1 MASKNNLHLKQTKTA
16 DRTPHY
22 GLRKLS
28 VGVASVLLSTT
39 LYLGT
44 TAQADTVPTGDESQN
59 TAVSSV
65 ADSAGSSSGTLM
77 LAQSAGSTA
86 DTQSTTYSA
95 ASQATSNSSAAIGR
109 NTESTASASSA
120 SESTAN
126 NQNTVTSAVAS
137 SADPTA
143 EPAVNTVSVSD
154 SATTTLDLSSSA
166 ADLVTDSAL
175 TTSLTTSTAVD
186 TTANTETPD
195 ISKWTYNVV
204 PNGTANEIVLT
215 GYTGTDS
222 TIIVPNAVDFANA
235 GASISNG
242 TVYLTYDLTR
252 KLATTSGVTKLIIS
266 SNGDAKVVACGNSD
280 PANSLIIGDAN
291 WHGAFLGTTLS
302 SMDLRGLDTSQVTN
316 MRNMFAD
323 DSNLTSLDA
332 SNWDTSKVTDIG
344 GMFNNCNNLTFLN
357 VSNWDT
363 SKVTDMGYTFNGCN
377 NLTSLDTSEWDT
389 SKVTNMCGIFTG
401 CSNLTSLD
409 VLNWDTSKVTNM
421 AAMFGGCSK
430 LTSLDVSKWN
440 TSSVTNVRNMFAGDS
455 NLTFLDVSK
464 WNTSNVTDMGGMFN
478 NCNNLTSLDV
488 LKWDTSKV
496 TDMGYM
502 FNCCS
507 NLISL
512 DASEWDT
519 SKVTNMRGIFTDCS
533 NLTSLNVSNW
543 DTSKVTNMNV
553 MFDGCSKLTSLDL
566 SNWNTSKTTD
576 MSSMFYVEFYVPLEV
591 ITKDSRLLA
600 YDYVSDNRASKLQ
613 FKADADDATLS
624 SNNAQTDSKTLTVA
638 YTPEQANNS
647 TLTSKIDQL
656 ADDSTNN
663 YQQLAK
669 TYQATIK
676 ANPGLSAELAAA
688 FDAVSNESA
697 TRPNYGLVAFNPTD
711 ATLGQ
716 VAALTSLL
724 NGTYTA
730 EWKKAAKST
739 VEFVDDDNNGAV
751 VGTPVVLNG
760 YVDDVKSVSMALP
773 ASYELV
779 SGQTIPT
786 SVTLSGANDTVQ
798 IHLKHQIQT
807 IADNDPMNHT
817 AFRVTVHYKKD
828 GQTNTFMPDT
838 VITTKY
844 KRTTTKDLVTGKYTA
859 TPFVLDS
866 ITQTGTKIDGLGTP
880 AEGVVK
886 DVPAGWQYFTY
897 SIPYN
902 VSVPGWHQVLS
913 GSSFTDMIGVAA
925 GTSAAMK
932 TAELTAIYAANT
944 QTTHIKYV
952 DANGTTVKT
961 DTVSGKTGT
970 TQTVNSTVP
979 VGWKMTTPQTIPTS
993 VTFDDNGVPDTTI
1006 TIEHDHVAVSHDK
1019 PQTTGTQIPNGAA
1032 KFKGVANSDL
1042 NKTVTRTVTIT
1053 SPNGNAKTTT
1063 QTFTSTRD
1071 AVVDMVDGSVVYS
1084 DWTQGKWDA
1093 VDVPVYDHYTVSQT
1107 SVPEQTVNGSTADST
1122 VNVTYTANTETVT
1135 VQWVDDTE
1143 DGKVVYSTNVSLQPG
1158 RKTDVWV
1165 FGLDENGHA
1174 STDAVALSGMYNLVS
1189 VSDTNVLQS
1198 TNWPGYY
1205 NVFDLV
1211 MPSVDNWIDGNTYTV
1226 HLTHKISA
1234 TDGYSSPTK
1243 IALRT
1248 TNSERYPN
1256 LMYTDDAAWSKTHKD
1271 VLRTI
1276 TVVKPDGSQS
1286 TTTQKLAF
1294 SRQAQYD
1301 MVTGEFKGYTDW
1313 KEGTQTFA
1321 AYTPA
1326 AIAGYT
1332 AGTVPTATATGD
1344 YDNLK
1349 ATVGYMANA
1358 QTAKIVYVDKDGNTI
1373 KTDTIN
1379 GVTDQTVSV
1388 NSTVPAGW
1396 RLSTGQMIPA
1406 TIKLSA
1412 NTPDTKIIVEHDHVT
1427 ITPDNPQTDGTDI
1440 PNGTAQFKGVS
1451 ENDLNQ
1457 TLTRTIKIN
1466 DPHTGVK
1473 AITQTAKISRN
1484 ATVDMIDG
1492 SVVYGDWSTA
1502 EWPEYVAPTV
1512 AGYTPTQTLVEQK
1525 TVKNGNQDELVTI
1538 DYLADSQTVQI
1549 NYVYNGQVVKSDS
1562 VDGYTDDVVA
1572 FTPSVPTGYKLA
1584 DSAVV
1589 PSSITMTANPADVTI
1604 AVVHDHVSIS
1614 HDKPQTDGTQIPNGA
1629 AKFKG
1634 VSDSDLNKTITR
1646 TINIEQPDG
1655 TAKTVKQEAKLTR
1668 DAVVDMVDGS
1678 VVYGDWSTSKWNAFD
1693 VPEIEHY
1700 TADQTQVAEQTVTVN
1715 NNDTT
1720 VNIAY
1725 TVNDE
1730 TVTVQWI
1737 DDETGETLYLEN
1749 VTAKPNVTKPVY
1761 AYGVD
1766 SNGKASD
1773 DMLYLQAYYELV
1785 SVSDTSVLTLIDS
1798 TMSRYFDAYNV
1809 VFPSVDNWIN
1819 GNTYSVHLKHHVVTV
1834 SGMDNPTSE
1843 VFRNTNTAR
1852 YPKLM
1857 FTEDAAMDKTNHTVT
1872 RTIVLHQPSGDKT
1885 VTQSA
1890 DFKRGANYDAVNGKF
1905 LGYTDWRG
1913 WPTTLSSYEVP
1924 TVDGY
1929 TANIREVPSLEIS
1942 GDSADQTVE
1951 INYTANAQTT
1961 HVIYVDQNGN
1971 QIKSDDVDGHTD
1983 ETVKV
1988 TSKVPAGWVLADGQ
2002 SVPESITFGASTP
2015 DVKVVVKHVH
2025 VTVTPDAS
2033 KTSSDKLPDNVDKN
2047 YPNGVDYSDLNKTVT
2062 RTINVHNLDG
2072 TVTPIVQTAHLTRT
2086 ADVDEV
2092 DGTVTYGEWTTG
2104 TWDKFASTPIDGYT
2118 VSLTELSA
2126 AEVSSA
2132 TANTSFDVIY
2142 TANSQSMRINYVD
2155 ENGQTVDSTIV
2166 NGHTDETVTI
2176 NSKVPAGWTLVA
2188 GQNVPTEITF
2198 KGAKTADVEVK
2209 VEHAHVTVQPNDPKT
2224 SADKLPDNSNKN
2236 YPNGVG
2242 YDDLNKTIT
2251 RTIEIDEPNG
2261 NIVFVP
2267 KQEVHYTRTA
2277 DVDEVSGTVTY
2288 GDWTTK
2294 DQFAEFAN
2302 VPTFAG
2308 YTSSQNKVDAVVPSV
2323 DDSDSA
2329 VKITYTANEQSM
2341 QIVYVDE
2348 NGQTVKTDTVKGH
2361 TDETV
2366 TTNSTVPAGWT
2377 TENTVPVE
2385 ITFKGAKTDNI
2396 TIKVKH
2402 AYVTVTPDKPKTAND
2417 KLPDNA
2423 DKDYPS
2429 GVDYSDLNK
2438 TVKRTII
2445 VHNVDGTATTVEQK
2459 VHFTRT
2465 ADVDEVNG
2473 TVEYGSWQADKQF
2486 DQYAVP
2492 AVPGYVSM
2500 IDGKEQTM
2508 IQPAVPN
2515 VNDNDSTIDVTYQA
2529 VDGSQTIDYVDENGT
2544 VIGYQ
2549 IITGKTAETKSVKS
2563 AVPTGWKLADG
2574 QTVPATVTIK
2584 ANDVPVKVLIEHD
2597 HVAVSHDKAQKD
2609 GTRIP
2614 GGATVFNG
2622 VADNDLNQTLARTI
2636 TVNDPHKGTQTITQT
2651 AKISRNATVD
2661 MVDGTVKYGDWS
2673 TAEWPAYAVPTV
2685 DGYTPNQATVES
2697 KTITDGDK
2705 DVAVTINYTADK
2717 QTAKI
2722 VYADENGNAVKTDTV
2737 AGVTDQT
2744 VDTNSSVPVGWK
2756 LIDGQTIPAMIKL
2769 GVNTPDVMVK
2779 IQHDHVSINHD
2790 KPQADGTDIPGGAAK
2805 FNGVSDT
2812 DLNQTLTRTITVAD
2826 PYKGNQT
2833 TVQTAKI
2840 HRNATV
2846 DMVDGTVKYGDWS
2859 TAKWPEYV
2867 APIIA
2872 GYTPSQ
2878 ATVAEKP
2885 IANGDQDDTVTI
2897 SYTADKQTA
2906 KIVYADENGNAVKTD
2921 SINGVT
2927 DQTVNTNSSV
2937 PTGWKLVDGQTIPTT
2952 IKLGVNTPDTMVKV
2966 EHDYVSISHDKSQ
2979 TDGTDIP
2986 GGTAKFKGVSE
2997 NNLNQTLT
3005 RTITIND
3012 PHAGT
3017 KTITQT
3023 AKISRDATVDMVD
3036 GSVVYGD
3043 WSTAQWP
3050 EYSVPTVDGYTPSQ
3064 KAVEAKTVT
3073 NGDQD
3078 VAVTIN
3084 YMADKQT
3091 AKIVYTD
3098 ADDNPVKTDTV
3109 EGVTDQIVD
3118 ASSTVPTGWKL
3129 VDGQTIPTTIKLGV
3143 NTPDTVIKIQHDHVS
3158 INHDKPQANGTD
3170 IPGGTAKFNGVA
3182 DNDLNQTLTRTITVN
3197 NPYEGTKTITQTAK
3211 IYRAAV
3217 VDMVDGSVEYGEWST
3232 TEWPKY
3238 TVPTVDGY
3246 TPSQAVVEKKT
3257 VANGDKDTAVTI
3269 NYTADKQTTHVVYVD
3284 ADDNPVKTDTV
3295 EGVTDQTVDTNSTVP
3310 TGWKLVDGQT
3320 VPVTIKLGVN
3330 TPDTVVKVQHAH
3342 VTVTPDAPKMVNDK
3356 LPDNADKTFPSGVA
3370 HDDLNQTFERT
3381 ITIAKPDGTTNT
3393 VHQTAHFTR
3402 TADVDEVSGVVAYS
3416 DWTTMDRFD
3425 SYVVPAIPGYTAS
3438 QVAIAQSTPI
3448 FGDNPIV
3455 EINYTANAQTA
3466 KIVYVDE
3473 NGNVIKA
3480 DTVNGVTDQ
3489 TVDTNS
3495 SVPTGWKLV
3504 DGQTIPTTIK
3514 LGVNT
3519 PDTVVKIRHDH
3530 VSINHD
3536 KPQADGSNIP
3546 GGTAK
3551 FSGVSDNDL
3560 NQTLTRTITIN
3571 DPYAGAKTIM
3581 QTAKISRNATVDMV
3595 DGSVKYGDWSTAEW
3609 PAYTVP
3615 TVDGYTPS
3623 QATIESKAVADGD
3636 KDDVVTIDY
3645 KADKQTAKIVYVDEN
3660 GNVVKADTVS
3670 GKTDQIVDVNS
3681 SVPVGWKLADGQTMP
3696 VKIKLNVNTPDTI
3709 VKVEHNHVSINYDK
3723 PQTDGT
3729 SIPGGAA
3736 EFKGVADNDLN
3747 QTLTRTI
3754 IVKMPNGQTKALAQT
3769 AKLSRD
3775 AVVDMVD
3782 GTVKYGDWS
3791 TTQWNEYTA
3800 PVVDG
3805 YTPSQAVVEAESVIN
3820 GMQNKL
3826 VTIDYTA
3833 NDGTQ
3838 TINYVDEDGNV
3849 IVNQTIHGK
3858 TDQEIAVNDDKP
3870 HGWVLENGQTV
3881 PGTVTIKAVDEPITV
3896 KIKHG
3901 IVAVAP
3907 DAPKTDADRMPNWPD
3922 KSYPAGVGYD
3932 DLNKTVTRTITFELP
3947 DGQTKTIKQTTT
3959 FTRHATVD
3967 EVTNAVVYSAWNEQS
3982 HTFDVVD
3989 VPTIDGWTAS
3999 VEQVDGTIVMP
4010 DSEDEQVTV
4019 AYTVNPTAPKSED
4032 KSADTPG
4039 QSEVANGSANTVF
4052 NESTTIQENDKTDSQ
4067 AKANSQAKTDEL
4079 PQTGNE
4085 QTNLQALAGLAMT
4098 GLAAMLGLGRKK
4110 RKNS

>member
-137 SADPTA
+137 SADQTA

-280 PANSLIIGDAN
+280 PANSLIIGDAD

-886 DVPAGWQYFTY
+886 DVPKGWQYFTY

-902 VSVPGWHQVLS
+902 ISVPGWHQVLS

-993 VTFDDNGVPDTTI
+993 VTFDDNGIPDTTI

-1053 SPNGNAKTTT
+1053 SPNGKAKTTT

-1211 MPSVDNWIDGNTYTV
+1211 MPSVDKWIDGNTYTV

-1321 AYTPA
+1321 AYTPV

-1451 ENDLNQ
+1451 E
-1457 TLTRTIKIN
+1457 
-1466 DPHTGVK
+1466 
-1473 AITQTAKISRN
+1473 
-1484 ATVDMIDG
+1484 
-1492 SVVYGDWSTA
+1492 
-1502 EWPEYVAPTV
+1502 
-1512 AGYTPTQTLVEQK
+1512 
-1525 TVKNGNQDELVTI
+1525 
-1538 DYLADSQTVQI
+1538 
-1549 NYVYNGQVVKSDS
+1549 
-1562 VDGYTDDVVA
+1562 
-1572 FTPSVPTGYKLA
+1572 
-1584 DSAVV
+1584 
-1589 PSSITMTANPADVTI
+1589 
-1604 AVVHDHVSIS
+1604 
-1614 HDKPQTDGTQIPNGA
+1614 
-1629 AKFKG
+1629 
-1634 VSDSDLNKTITR
+1634 
-1646 TINIEQPDG
+1646 
-1655 TAKTVKQEAKLTR
+1655 
-1668 DAVVDMVDGS
+1668 
-1678 VVYGDWSTSKWNAFD
+1678 
-1693 VPEIEHY
+1693 
-1700 TADQTQVAEQTVTVN
+1700 
-1715 NNDTT
+1715 
-1720 VNIAY
+1720 
-1725 TVNDE
+1725 
-1730 TVTVQWI
+1730 
-1737 DDETGETLYLEN
+1737 
-1749 VTAKPNVTKPVY
+1749 
-1761 AYGVD
+1761 
-1766 SNGKASD
+1766 
-1773 DMLYLQAYYELV
+1773 
-1785 SVSDTSVLTLIDS
+1785 
-1798 TMSRYFDAYNV
+1798 
-1809 VFPSVDNWIN
+1809 
-1819 GNTYSVHLKHHVVTV
+1819 
-1834 SGMDNPTSE
+1834 
-1843 VFRNTNTAR
+1843 
-1852 YPKLM
+1852 
-1857 FTEDAAMDKTNHTVT
+1857 
-1872 RTIVLHQPSGDKT
+1872 
-1885 VTQSA
+1885 
-1890 DFKRGANYDAVNGKF
+1890 
-1905 LGYTDWRG
+1905 
-1913 WPTTLSSYEVP
+1913 
-1924 TVDGY
+1924 
-1929 TANIREVPSLEIS
+1929 
-1942 GDSADQTVE
+1942 
-1951 INYTANAQTT
+1951 
-1961 HVIYVDQNGN
+1961 
-1971 QIKSDDVDGHTD
+1971 
-1983 ETVKV
+1983 
-1988 TSKVPAGWVLADGQ
+1988 
-2002 SVPESITFGASTP
+2002 
-2015 DVKVVVKHVH
+2015 
-2025 VTVTPDAS
+2025 
-2033 KTSSDKLPDNVDKN
+2033 
-2047 YPNGVDYSDLNKTVT
+2047 
-2062 RTINVHNLDG
+2062 
-2072 TVTPIVQTAHLTRT
+2072 
-2086 ADVDEV
+2086 
-2092 DGTVTYGEWTTG
+2092 
-2104 TWDKFASTPIDGYT
+2104 
-2118 VSLTELSA
+2118 
-2126 AEVSSA
+2126 
-2132 TANTSFDVIY
+2132 
-2142 TANSQSMRINYVD
+2142 
-2155 ENGQTVDSTIV
+2155 
-2166 NGHTDETVTI
+2166 
-2176 NSKVPAGWTLVA
+2176 
-2188 GQNVPTEITF
+2188 
-2198 KGAKTADVEVK
+2198 
-2209 VEHAHVTVQPNDPKT
+2209 
-2224 SADKLPDNSNKN
+2224 
-2236 YPNGVG
+2236 
-2242 YDDLNKTIT
+2242 
-2251 RTIEIDEPNG
+2251 
-2261 NIVFVP
+2261 
-2267 KQEVHYTRTA
+2267 
-2277 DVDEVSGTVTY
+2277 
-2288 GDWTTK
+2288 
-2294 DQFAEFAN
+2294 
-2302 VPTFAG
+2302 
-2308 YTSSQNKVDAVVPSV
+2308 
-2323 DDSDSA
+2323 
-2329 VKITYTANEQSM
+2329 
-2341 QIVYVDE
+2341 
-2348 NGQTVKTDTVKGH
+2348 
-2361 TDETV
+2361 
-2366 TTNSTVPAGWT
+2366 
-2377 TENTVPVE
+2377 
-2385 ITFKGAKTDNI
+2385 
-2396 TIKVKH
+2396 
-2402 AYVTVTPDKPKTAND
+2402 
-2417 KLPDNA
+2417 
-2423 DKDYPS
+2423 
-2429 GVDYSDLNK
+2429 
-2438 TVKRTII
+2438 
-2445 VHNVDGTATTVEQK
+2445 
-2459 VHFTRT
+2459 
-2465 ADVDEVNG
+2465 
-2473 TVEYGSWQADKQF
+2473 
-2486 DQYAVP
+2486 
-2492 AVPGYVSM
+2492 
-2500 IDGKEQTM
+2500 
-2508 IQPAVPN
+2508 
-2515 VNDNDSTIDVTYQA
+2515 
-2529 VDGSQTIDYVDENGT
+2529 
-2544 VIGYQ
+2544 
-2549 IITGKTAETKSVKS
+2549 
-2563 AVPTGWKLADG
+2563 
-2574 QTVPATVTIK
+2574 
-2584 ANDVPVKVLIEHD
+2584 
-2597 HVAVSHDKAQKD
+2597 
-2609 GTRIP
+2609 
-2614 GGATVFNG
+2614 
-2622 VADNDLNQTLARTI
+2622 NDLNQTLARTI

-2906 KIVYADENGNAVKTD
+2906 KIVYVDENGNAVKTD

-2966 EHDYVSISHDKSQ
+2966 EHDHVSISHDKSQ

-3064 KAVEAKTVT
+3064 KAVEAKTIT

-3342 VTVTPDAPKMVNDK
+3342 VTVTPDAPKTVNDK

-3370 HDDLNQTFERT
+3370 HDDLNQMFERT

-3402 TADVDEVSGVVAYS
+3402 TADVDEVSGAVAYS

-3514 LGVNT
+3514 LGVNM
-3519 PDTVVKIRHDH
+3519 PDTVVKIQHDH

-3922 KSYPAGVGYD
+3922 KRYPAGVGYD

-3947 DGQTKTIKQTTT
+3947 DGQTKTIKQTIT

-4039 QSEVANGSANTVF
+4039 QSEAANGSANTVF